1 MEVNKMTEVT
11 PIIMPKDVRIV
22 RPLFLRMERTLD
34 FNKSSKDGLNILNTD
49 VAVFN
54 NNHAVGLSG
63 KFNVVGNQNNRSIF
77 GLI

>member
-1 MEVNKMTEVT
+1 
-11 PIIMPKDVRIV
+11 VRIV

-54 NNHAVGLSG
+54 NDDAVGLLG
-63 KFNVVGNQNNRSIF
+63 KFRVVGN
-77 GLI
+77 